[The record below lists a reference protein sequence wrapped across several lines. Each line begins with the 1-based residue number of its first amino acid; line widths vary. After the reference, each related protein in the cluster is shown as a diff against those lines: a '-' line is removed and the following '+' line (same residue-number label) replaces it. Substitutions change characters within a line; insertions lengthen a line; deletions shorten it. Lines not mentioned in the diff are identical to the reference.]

1 MEPSDDTW
9 NIASKGGNM
18 YLNRFCIDEDA
29 TFESSGVYN
38 LQKYTVN
45 GHPMSCDIDDD
56 VKKAKGKVMILRD
69 KAGFVN
75 HRILLILLKRKL

>member
-1 MEPSDDTW
+1 MQNIIVLMEPSDDTW

-45 GHPMSCDIDDD
+45 GHPMTFVIDDD
-56 VKKAKGKVMILRD
+56 VKKAKGKVMIL
-69 KAGFVN
+69 
-75 HRILLILLKRKL
+75 